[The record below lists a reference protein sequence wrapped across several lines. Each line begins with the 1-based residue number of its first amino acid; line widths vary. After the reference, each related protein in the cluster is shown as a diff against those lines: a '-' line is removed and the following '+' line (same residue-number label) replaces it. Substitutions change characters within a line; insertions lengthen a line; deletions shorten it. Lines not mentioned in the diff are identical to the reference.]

1 MSIDTNLISQFGII
15 GFLGYFFIKEGFA
28 YLKSKKGGNGV
39 EGQLKLMSE
48 NHLNSIERAI
58 LDQTRLFQDD
68 HKRIMDVSL
77 KQTEVLYK
85 IQAGVE
91 NLNKK

>member
-1 MSIDTNLISQFGII
+1 MDYSKIIQEAGVPLVIVLFLIR
-15 GFLGYFFIKEGFA
+15 EGFNF
-28 YLKSKKGGNGV
+28 LEKLWPKKGNGV

-48 NHLNSIERAI
+48 NHLNAIERAI
-58 LDQTRLFQDD
+58 LDQTRLFQED
-68 HKRIMDVSL
+68 HNKNL
-77 KQTEVLYK
+77 EVLYK